1 MTTPSGASSADDYWR
16 RPADHPADPSGPDA
30 SPPPGPTT
38 GGYAGP
44 PPTVAPPAGWRPP
57 LHLQP
62 AAPRRLPAQDMVEL
76 DTDEQRAQRIT
87 YMVGSV
93 AGAVLLILLCLF
105 CTRLLF

>member
-1 MTTPSGASSADDYWR
+1 
-16 RPADHPADPSGPDA
+16 
-30 SPPPGPTT
+30 
-38 GGYAGP
+38 
-44 PPTVAPPAGWRPP
+44 
-57 LHLQP
+57 
-62 AAPRRLPAQDMVEL
+62 MVEL